1 MHLDKLVNVK
11 VYPPFIEVR
20 GVGECA
26 TLLFPLKFNI
36 IMESVAVFMCK
47 KIVGISIAVFFSA
60 LLIPF
65 SVYADDDDY
74 DDINY
79 TDVTTVSEVI
89 ASYEEDSESSLLI
102 DSVEVEPE
110 AFSVTEMEIVLDDV
124 AVHATDDLLS
134 VLSDQSINYDPDLP
148 DLIYDHI
155 VNYVHDENT
164 DYEVEI
170 IRSDLHDLIVSHIDD
185 AALYS
190 EDVEKSVDKVYD
202 DIFVVVS
209 DQQDLTFFLAVII
222 ALLSSILLL
231 FFFSYFCR

>member
-1 MHLDKLVNVK
+1 
-11 VYPPFIEVR
+11 
-20 GVGECA
+20 
-26 TLLFPLKFNI
+26 
-36 IMESVAVFMCK
+36 MCK

-65 SVYADDDDY
+65 SVYADDDDF
-74 DDINY
+74 DTNIS
-79 TDVTTVSEVI
+79 DVTTVSDVT
-89 ASYEEDSESSLLI
+89 SLSE
-102 DSVEVEPE
+102 EPE
-110 AFSVTEMEIVLDDV
+110 LLSVTETEIILDDV

-231 FFFSYFCR
+231 FFFTYFCR